1 MHMWLLNAVQMQQ
14 VQLCMISM
22 MRADE
27 FYMCML
33 STLCRI
39 IQNFSLTSEQ
49 VAHKS
54 YLSCVGILMVIYVCL
69 FE

>member
-1 MHMWLLNAVQMQQ
+1 MWLLNAVQAQQ

-22 MRADE
+22 TRVDE

-33 STLCRI
+33 SAACQI
-39 IQNFSLTSEQ
+39 IQNFSQTSGQ